1 MFFYECENV
10 FRKCENTSRKCD
22 KKTCDKIGFV

>member
-10 FRKCENTSRKCD
+10 FRKCENASRKCD

>member
-10 FRKCENTSRKCD
+10 FRKCENASRKCD
-22 KKTCDKIGFV
+22 KKTCGKIGFV